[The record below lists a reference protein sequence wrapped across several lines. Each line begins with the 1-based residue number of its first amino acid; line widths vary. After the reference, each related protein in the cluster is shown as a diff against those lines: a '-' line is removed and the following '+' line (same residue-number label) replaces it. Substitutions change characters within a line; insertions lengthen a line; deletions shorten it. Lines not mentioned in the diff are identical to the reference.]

1 MTQEK
6 NTIQPLDFII
16 IYIGGAFIA
25 GLAAAA
31 AAPAF
36 SCACRTTAGVLVSG
50 LG

>member
-25 GLAAAA
+25 GCCSSCCASFFLCLQKPQ
-31 AAPAF
+31 PA
-36 SCACRTTAGVLVSG
+36 VL
-50 LG
+50 

>member
-25 GLAAAA
+25 GWLQQLLRQLFPVLAEA
-31 AAPAF
+31 
-36 SCACRTTAGVLVSG
+36 TAGRLVSG
-50 LG
+50 L